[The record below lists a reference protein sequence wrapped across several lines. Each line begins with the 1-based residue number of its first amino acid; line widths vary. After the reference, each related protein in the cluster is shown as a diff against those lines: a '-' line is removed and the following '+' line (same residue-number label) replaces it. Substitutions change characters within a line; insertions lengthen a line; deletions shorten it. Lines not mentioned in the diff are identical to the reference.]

1 MNYPETTIYLKTV
14 GIVYGGSIKMIMLM
28 KVINSLAIFM
38 LVMINIRLYS
48 KINSKLMSTH
58 DEEKTRVSVK
68 VTQISI
74 VIMATIMY
82 ICEAKE
88 DIAANKIFELIWIVV
103 VILIYCVNLH
113 LFFKSSRNTWYGKFP
128 WKISLPEEIEVP
140 ARFGKL
146 LWWIWRHLL
155 MMDEQ

>member
-1 MNYPETTIYLKTV
+1 
-14 GIVYGGSIKMIMLM
+14 MIILM

-113 LFFKSSRNTWYGKFP
+113 LFFKSSRNT
-128 WKISLPEEIEVP
+128 
-140 ARFGKL
+140 
-146 LWWIWRHLL
+146 
-155 MMDEQ
+155 